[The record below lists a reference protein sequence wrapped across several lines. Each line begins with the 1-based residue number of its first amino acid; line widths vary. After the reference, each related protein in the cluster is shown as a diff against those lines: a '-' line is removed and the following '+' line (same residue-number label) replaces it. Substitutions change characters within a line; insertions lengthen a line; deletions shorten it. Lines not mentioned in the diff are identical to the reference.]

1 MKLQT
6 ALSCGLTALPLLFVL
21 AFFALPDPA
30 ELSAWPDTPAVA
42 SPSTASE
49 PCSDNRRR
57 VLLLV
62 ALMPADLPPRLHGR
76 AGDCPV

>member
-6 ALSCGLTALPLLFVL
+6 ALSRGLTALPLLSVL

-30 ELSAWPDTPAVA
+30 EISAWPDTPVVA
-42 SPSTASE
+42 SPSSAPD

-57 VLLLV
+57 ARLFV

-76 AGDCPV
+76 AGACPV